1 VSPVMKVQRAPVVP
15 KERDWREPEDY
26 TMPPAVSK
34 DEWKQIQKKIDGEY
48 EKKLKEVSDD
58 AMKKLQ
64 AFQTEHK
71 QLLEK
76 TQYLLDNSQLAGR
89 DDENDSL
96 SEKNSFLT
104 QQVTKGRNRFFSP
117 AIKDNGSE

>member
-1 VSPVMKVQRAPVVP
+1 MKVQRAPVVP

-58 AMKKLQ
+58 AMRKL
-64 AFQTEHK
+64 
-71 QLLEK
+71 
-76 TQYLLDNSQLAGR
+76 
-89 DDENDSL
+89 
-96 SEKNSFLT
+96 
-104 QQVTKGRNRFFSP
+104 
-117 AIKDNGSE
+117 